1 MGLVKE
7 KYYDIIGDG
16 MKLIVL
22 NKKALFNYFVLS
34 KSEAGIVLKGSEVK
48 AIRENGLSLAESF
61 IIIKNNEIIL
71 KNAYIKP
78 YSKTSAY
85 AQDPRQDRKLLL
97 HKEEI
102 RKLRDKVLQD
112 GFTLM
117 PIKAYFVDSLVK
129 IEIGLCK
136 GKKLYNKKEVLKEK
150 DISKDAL
157 RQLKQF

>member
-7 KYYDIIGDG
+7 KNYVIIGEG

-61 IIIKNNEIIL
+61 IIIRNNEIIL
-71 KNAYIKP
+71 KNAYIKQ
-78 YSKTSAY
+78 YSKATAY
-85 AQDPRQDRKLLL
+85 APDPRQDRKLLL

-102 RKLRDKVLQD
+102 RKLRDKVLQE

-129 IEIGLCK
+129 IEVGLCK
-136 GKKLYNKKEVLKEK
+136 GKKLYDKKEVLKEK
-150 DISKDAL
+150 DISKDTL